1 MPPLPDLVLYA
12 RPGCSLCDEAR
23 AAIEAVIDDR
33 KVRGLAVPRLE
44 ERDIEADPELHRR
57 YLERIP
63 VVELGNQRVE
73 LVVTVGKVRRL
84 LTEAFGSVA
93 SVVEETAAS

>member
-1 MPPLPDLVLYA
+1 VTPLPDLVLYA

-23 AAIEAVIDDR
+23 EAIEFVVADR
-33 KVRGLAVPRLE
+33 RARGLGVPRVE
-44 ERDIEADPELHRR
+44 ERDIEADPDLHRR
-57 YLERIP
+57 YLDRIP

-84 LTEAFGSVA
+84 LSETFGTA
-93 SVVEETAAS
+93 PSVVEEIPAG